1 MYSPTASRSP
11 RARWARARWA
21 PSGELERGPTRGRGN
36 GACGRSV
43 RGYPADSD
51 SIATPAQ
58 SFSVASPTVR
68 VTRLRSRSPSL
79 AARASRTAHR
89 PISTRFE
96 HGFAVTERQ
105 PPASRTLHLLT
116 LLQQARV
123 VWQCRHA
130 PTSRSATNVARAF
143 RRGVARDTDR
153 EGAEE
158 AAQLH
163 RDRYARAEE
172 IYLSEVAPH
181 SVADVIIDNT
191 DLDSPTVVRQSG
203 R

>member
-1 MYSPTASRSP
+1 
-11 RARWARARWA
+11 
-21 PSGELERGPTRGRGN
+21 
-36 GACGRSV
+36 
-43 RGYPADSD
+43 
-51 SIATPAQ
+51 
-58 SFSVASPTVR
+58 
-68 VTRLRSRSPSL
+68 
-79 AARASRTAHR
+79 
-89 PISTRFE
+89 
-96 HGFAVTERQ
+96 
-105 PPASRTLHLLT
+105 
-116 LLQQARV
+116 
-123 VWQCRHA
+123 
-130 PTSRSATNVARAF
+130 
-143 RRGVARDTDR
+143 VARDTDR